1 MRSACAAGSAS
12 TAAGRC
18 LWPDLIVELLR
29 IDNEFITRISH
40 TEPGNAKQYYKALIK
55 DFQSGI
61 TSIVDRIVK
70 LKETKETKKKKS

>member
-1 MRSACAAGSAS
+1 MVPGTNKDEAEKI
-12 TAAGRC
+12 
-18 LWPDLIVELLR
+18 IVDLLR
-29 IDNEFITRISH
+29 IDNEFITRINH